1 MPMSN
6 PPAKRYVPTPTVF
19 VLEIDQRPIL
29 AFEATSA
36 REAQELSKEQ
46 WLLDDLK
53 RLRSDGE
60 PLWDGKARIRIGPAA
75 GEQVSEV
82 KAAIGARASG
92 SELTIIYLLP
102 LDGA

>member
-1 MPMSN
+1 MSK
-6 PPAKRYVPTPTVF
+6 PRAKRYVPTPTVF

-92 SELTIIYLLP
+92 SELAIIYLLP